1 MNASTEGTEGQTSGG
16 TASLSGL
23 PPDEIERRIEETRHR
38 LSDTLSALEAKL
50 SPRERLRSAADT
62 ARRTG
67 RRLADRGLDTLTPDI
82 TTMIRID
89 HTHVLALFRR
99 FNRSSSERRREAIV
113 TNACLA
119 LEIHA
124 TLEEE
129 IFYPALRE
137 AGGRS
142 EALAKSVPEHDE
154 MRNLIRTIREML
166 PDEPGYDE
174 TVCSLMRVV
183 LHHVADEES
192 VVLTEAEQLMPERL
206 TELGMAMTRRRMELL
221 RPHLGEVARTT
232 VMSFPVATAAAAA
245 GLLAVGWMMLRPSR
259 RSWH

>member
-1 MNASTEGTEGQTSGG
+1 MNVRTEDTEGRTSGG
-16 TASLSGL
+16 AASLSGQ
-23 PPDEIERRIEETRHR
+23 PPEEIERRIEDTRRR
-38 LSDTLSALEAKL
+38 LSDTLTALEAKL
-50 SPRERLRSAADT
+50 SPRERLRSVADT
-62 ARRTG
+62 ARRRG
-67 RRLADRGLDTLTPDI
+67 RQLAHRGLDTLSPDV

-89 HTHVLALFRR
+89 HSHVFALFRR
-99 FNRSSSERRREAIV
+99 FNRSHSARRREAIV
-113 TNACLA
+113 SNACLA

-142 EALAKSVPEHDE
+142 EALSKSVPEHDE
-154 MRNLIRTIREML
+154 MRRIIATLREMT
-166 PDEPGYDE
+166 PDETGYDE
-174 TVCSLMRVV
+174 AMCSLMRVV

-192 VVLTEAEQLMPERL
+192 IVLPEAEQLMPERL

-232 VMSFPVATAAAAA
+232 AMSFPVATAAAAA
-245 GLLAVGWMMLRPSR
+245 GLLAVGWMMLRPS
-259 RSWH
+259 HHPH

>member
-1 MNASTEGTEGQTSGG
+1 MKASTEGTEGQTSSA
-16 TASLSGL
+16 TASLSGQ
-23 PPDEIERRIEETRHR
+23 PPEEIERRIEETRHR
-38 LSDTLSALEAKL
+38 LSDTLNALEARL
-50 SPRERLRSAADT
+50 SPRQRLRSVADS
-62 ARRTG
+62 ARRRG
-67 RRLADRGLDTLTPDI
+67 GELAHRGLDAISPDI
-82 TTMIRID
+82 TTMIRVD
-89 HTHVLALFRR
+89 HSHVLALFRR
-99 FNRSSSERRREAIV
+99 FSRSASVRRKEAIAA
-113 TNACLA
+113 NACLA

-142 EALAKSVPEHDE
+142 EALARSVSAHDE
-154 MRNLIRTIREML
+154 MRTLIRTIRAMTPGEA
-166 PDEPGYDE
+166 GYDE
-174 TVCSLMRVV
+174 TFCSLMRIV

-192 VVLTEAEQLMPERL
+192 VVLTEAEQLMPQRL
-206 TELGMAMTRRRMELL
+206 SELGMAMTRRRMELL

-232 VMSFPVATAAAAA
+232 VMSFPIATAAAAA